1 MYSAISRIMAR
12 QIAPL
17 TASPALKMSAV
28 KPRRITGR
36 MFSVQASL
44 PRFPVA
50 PLQQTLDKYLQT
62 LRPLV
67 SDHDFRHAQ
76 KLCEDFKTG
85 VGPLLQTKLEER
97 AQKHTN
103 WLSDWWRQVAYLD
116 VRESCVI
123 NSNPGVLFPK
133 ADFNDLQGQLSY
145 AARLIAGVLD
155 YKVMIDT
162 QTLPVEH
169 LGKAPLCMMQYYQ
182 ILSACRIPG
191 VNTDDWVCFPPDQ
204 PNPPRHITIVYNNNF
219 FEVPVYDSENKPL
232 NSTQL
237 RAQLEA
243 VVSQG
248 SSQGPPLGLFTM
260 ENRENWAR
268 AYKNMCKDEVTKSS
282 LESIQ
287 RSIVVICLDQP
298 NPSTPD
304 PRTTSGHQMLHGAGS
319 QLHTGNRWFDKT
331 IQFVVGQDG
340 VSGLNYE
347 HTSAEGPPVIHLMDH
362 CLEYINSGKDWEAA
376 GTAATPRLL
385 TMNLS
390 HDVENSLNLAKEN
403 IDRMV
408 QDLDLKVFTFEEFGK
423 NFPKSQRVSPDSFIQ
438 SAIQLAYYRH
448 HRKPVGSYESG
459 SIRMFQLGRTETIRS
474 CSSSSLEFTQAML
487 DPSQSNQKRA
497 ELLRRAINS
506 HKQYTNDAISG
517 KGIDR
522 HFLGLSL
529 IAQEN
534 KIELPELFKDPN
546 FVFSKTWRIST
557 SQVPAKSE
565 SVLFF
570 GPVCPDGYGF
580 CYNPQEKRILFG
592 ISSFKSNDVTLPAAQ
607 MCELVADSLRD
618 MRQVMESSVKSS
630 L

>member
-62 LRPLV
+62 LRPL
-67 SDHDFRHAQ
+67 
-76 KLCEDFKTG
+76 LCEDFKTG

-133 ADFNDLQGQLSY
+133 ADFNDLQGQLS
-145 AARLIAGVLD
+145 
-155 YKVMIDT
+155 

-287 RSIVVICLDQP
+287 RSIV
-298 NPSTPD
+298 
-304 PRTTSGHQMLHGAGS
+304 
-319 QLHTGNRWFDKT
+319 
-331 IQFVVGQDG
+331 FVVGQDG

-506 HKQYTNDAISG
+506 HKQYTND
-517 KGIDR
+517 
-522 HFLGLSL
+522 
-529 IAQEN
+529 
-534 KIELPELFKDPN
+534 
-546 FVFSKTWRIST
+546 
-557 SQVPAKSE
+557 VPAKSE

-618 MRQVMESSVKSS
+618 MRQRNPFSK
-630 L
+630 